1 MPSALVNIIKKELR
15 EIFRDPRLFLGMILV
30 PLIMFPI
37 MGIAMK
43 GIMSSAMEKSYEEAT
58 LGILNLDEGSMADQ
72 IIGSVEF
79 KVALQQY
86 NITIVFVNE
95 SGVTKRED
103 IPRFLS
109 ENRTIQAVIVIPENF
124 TECINN
130 QTPTVVEVYI
140 GMRDISFAASSVEDK
155 VRIFIDVLRKTISYV
170 VMLSSNP
177 NINPVFIE
185 NPILP
190 IQNTIYKG
198 KVLRNI
204 SPSAIA
210 SILSFQA
217 FMIPIAM
224 MVLLTIA
231 IQFAAISIASEKE
244 QKTLETLLS
253 LPVNRSTILLGKLT
267 GSLIVSLVGT
277 IGYMLGFQYYMS
289 SITES
294 MPIEQVPLEAIGLGI
309 DAIGYILLAISLFL
323 SLLSTLSMVTILAAF
338 AEDVRS
344 AQSLTGILILP
355 ITLIALFSMFAVS
368 FGTIGPWIYILLV
381 IPFSNPMVTPYF
393 IMNKTYL
400 PVILG
405 MVALIIETL
414 ISFQIAARFYSSEKI
429 LTARIR
435 FGKRREKT

>member
-79 KVALQQY
+79 KLALQQY

-155 VRIFIDVLRKTISYV
+155 VQIFIDVLRKTISYV

>member
-15 EIFRDPRLFLGMILV
+15 EIFRDPRLFLGMILI

-79 KVALQQY
+79 KLALQQY

-109 ENRTIQAVIVIPENF
+109 ENRTVQAVIVIPENF

-140 GMRDISFAASSVEDK
+140 GMRDISFAASSVEGK
-155 VRIFIDVLRKTISYV
+155 VRIFIDVLRKTISYI

-198 KVLRNI
+198 KILRNI

-224 MVLLTIA
+224 MILLMMA
-231 IQFAAISIASEKE
+231 IQFAAISVASEKE

-309 DAIGYILLAISLFL
+309 DAIGYLLLTISLFL

-355 ITLIALFSMFAVS
+355 ITLIAFFSMFAVS
-368 FGTIGPWIYILLV
+368 FGTIGPWIYILLA

-414 ISFQIAARFYSSEKI
+414 VSFQIAARFYSSEKI

>member
-289 SITES
+289 SITEL